1 MLKTQFILD
10 GGLGNQIFQY
20 FASKYISNHI
30 NNLDISYSLSTSI
43 LNGNR
48 NFELNNLLLNPLKI
62 NNQKTKNNGIW
73 ASRITRNLPFIS
85 EREKERIKFHM
96 NLFNKLYEEVYYPS
110 NFDDPLLKLSNYLE
124 IIKNKNHSLKISGF
138 WQNPSCYLND
148 LEDYMST
155 LINTKKL
162 LPKNIE
168 PNKYITIHIRRG
180 DYYMNKETIN
190 NYFKRFSP
198 IKFIILSVQLL
209 SQEYKNM
216 PIYVLSDDKNW
227 ILKIVEIL
235 STSINNKITFINT
248 KNHFQDWSIIRHA
261 SINICSNSTFSYTAA
276 LLNRDNKYQKLRC
289 IIPQWI
295 NDNQTSFAKGWL
307 IPSGFIE
314 I

>member
-1 MLKTQFILD
+1 MLKTQFIFK

-20 FASKYISNHI
+20 FASKYISNNI
-30 NNLDISYSLSTSI
+30 NNLDISYSLSNSI

-48 NFELNNLLLNPLKI
+48 HFELNNLLLNPLKI
-62 NNQKTKNNGIW
+62 NNQKTKNNGVC
-73 ASRITRNLPFIS
+73 ASRITRNLLFIN

-96 NLFNKLYEEVYYPS
+96 NLFNKLYEEMYYQS
-110 NFDDPLLKLSNYLE
+110 NFVDPLLKLKNYLE
-124 IIKNKNHSLKISGF
+124 IIKNKKQSLKISGF

-168 PNKYITIHIRRG
+168 PKKYITIHIRRG
-180 DYYMNKETIN
+180 DYFMNKETIN
-190 NYFKRFSP
+190 LYFKRFSP
-198 IKFIILSVQLL
+198 IKFIILAIQLL

-216 PIYVLSDDKNW
+216 PIYILSDDKYW
-227 ILKIVEIL
+227 KVKIVEIL
-235 STSINNKITFINT
+235 SNSINNKITFINT
-248 KNHFQDWSIIRHA
+248 NNHFQDWSIIRHA

-276 LLNRDNKYQKLRC
+276 LLNRDNKSQKLRC

-295 NDNQTSFAKGWL
+295 GDKQTSFEKGWL
-307 IPSGFIE
+307 KPRGFID